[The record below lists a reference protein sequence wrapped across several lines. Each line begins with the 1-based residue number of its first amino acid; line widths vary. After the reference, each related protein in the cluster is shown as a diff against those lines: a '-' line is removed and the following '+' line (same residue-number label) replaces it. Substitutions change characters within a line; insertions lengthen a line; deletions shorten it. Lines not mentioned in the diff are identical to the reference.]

1 MVGYY
6 YFYFTKKAV
15 TMKKKVMIIATGGTI
30 AMRYDAVRG
39 GVFPA
44 VTGAELLE
52 AVPPLA
58 RVGAVEVVEYSNVP
72 SPHMTPH
79 DMLELAKTIETAL
92 QRPDV
97 AGVVVTHGTDT
108 LEETAYLLDLVL
120 ASDKPVCLTAAMR
133 NSAEISPDGPKNI
146 LCAVQTAF
154 SEEAVGQGVLVVLN
168 EEIHTARE
176 VTKTHAANVNTFASP
191 FWGPVGYVDEDRVI
205 FRRQSLSRQHLPAK
219 TLVEDVY
226 LVKLAAGT
234 DDFLLRCLVE
244 KSVSGI
250 VLEGFGRGNV
260 PPSVLPGVK
269 AALAAGIPVV
279 LTTRTAGGRVL
290 DVYGY
295 EGSSTQLKTMGVIL
309 AGESSGQKAR
319 LKLMLALGAGK
330 HAAELASLF
339 DLP

>member
-1 MVGYY
+1 M
-6 YFYFTKKAV
+6 T
-15 TMKKKVMIIATGGTI
+15 KKVMIIATGGTI

-58 RVGAVEVVEYSNVP
+58 RVGAVEVLEYSNVP
-72 SPHMTPH
+72 SPHMTPR
-79 DMLELAKTIETAL
+79 DMLALAKRIEQAL
-92 QRPDV
+92 QRPDI

-120 ASDKPVCLTAAMR
+120 TGDKPVCLTAAMR

-146 LCAVQTAF
+146 LCAVRTAF
-154 SEEAVGQGVLVVLN
+154 SEAAAGQGVLVVLN
-168 EEIHTARE
+168 EEIHAARE
-176 VTKTHAANVNTFASP
+176 VTKTHAAHVNTFASP

-205 FRRQSLSRQHLPAK
+205 FRRQSLGRQSLPAD
-219 TLVEDVY
+219 TLAEDVY

-234 DDFLLRCLVE
+234 DDFLIRCLVD
-244 KSVSGI
+244 KRVSGI

-260 PPSVLPGVK
+260 PPAVLPGVQ

-279 LTTRTAGGRVL
+279 LTTRTVGGRVL

-295 EGSSTQLKTMGVIL
+295 EGSSTHLKTLGVIL
-309 AGESSGQKAR
+309 AGECSGQKAR

-330 HAAELASLF
+330 TKEELAVLF
-339 DLP
+339 AAP